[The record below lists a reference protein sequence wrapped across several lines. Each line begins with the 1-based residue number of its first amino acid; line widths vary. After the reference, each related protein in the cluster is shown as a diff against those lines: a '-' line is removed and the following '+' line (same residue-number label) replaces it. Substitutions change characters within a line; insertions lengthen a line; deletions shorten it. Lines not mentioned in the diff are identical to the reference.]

1 MSKKKKAIIITVIIL
16 GIILLPV
23 IGFFGMK
30 TIMDWGVPKDVDLP
44 NLVGKTLEEANKEI
58 EKTADHVFYIPSTE
72 DILLPSLAVVPLQL
86 FAYYVAS
93 MKGCDIDKPRNLA
106 KSVTVE

>member
-58 EKTADHVFYIPSTE
+58 EKTDIKLEKTEEFNADVEAGKIISQEPPYIDGYTVKENST
-72 DILLPSLAVVPLQL
+72 IKIVIS
-86 FAYYVAS
+86 
-93 MKGCDIDKPRNLA
+93 K
-106 KSVTVE
+106 